1 MGARA
6 FSGSQPGSWHDDT
19 SSTVCLRAPPSTL
32 PAATLPRRPQRSPP
46 SLLTTAA
53 CGDVRSTPDGQPRRA
68 PFISRTV
75 ARRSCGPAAIVT
87 QDRYRTSGSRIWGR
101 MGVNS
106 HSPSRWWLLSVRAPR
121 CPATGLSNEQ
131 ITPVR
136 DISRHGRCS
145 LRKQSTSSCTRVV
158 ERRDERDRLLTS
170 FACPIN
176 IAHSTR
182 PSMLCGSSW

>member
-19 SSTVCLRAPPSTL
+19 SSTVCLRAPASTL
-32 PAATLPRRPQRSPP
+32 PAAILSRRPQRSPP

-53 CGDVRSTPDGQPRRA
+53 CGDVRSTPGQPRRA

-75 ARRSCGPAAIVT
+75 ARRSCGSAAIVT